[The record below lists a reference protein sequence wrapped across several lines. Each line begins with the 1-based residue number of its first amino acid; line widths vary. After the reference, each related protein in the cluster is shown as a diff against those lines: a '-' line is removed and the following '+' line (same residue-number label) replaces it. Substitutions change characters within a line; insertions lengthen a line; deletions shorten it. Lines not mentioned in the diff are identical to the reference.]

1 MLFALLISLIYEGI
15 NFFGLTGFWYKVYII
30 NMGSKQE
37 PVVLNGK
44 NYGMQVQYINT
55 FIKSQGLWDFTKN
68 VVNDLKYDH

>member
-15 NFFGLTGFWYKVYII
+15 NFFVLTGFWVKVYIS
-30 NMGSKQE
+30 NMGSKQD

-44 NYGMQVQYINT
+44 NYGMWVHDIDT
-55 FIKSQGLWDFTKN
+55 FIKIQGLWDFTKN